1 LFETNVGLLYL
12 LACDTRERV
21 RKLVLQTADSPTEG
35 TRQRILDAAL
45 DLFGERGLTGAT
57 VRDIAKRAKV
67 NVAAISYHFG
77 GKHELYRAVAQA
89 IAEAVTLRVRARMA
103 PVIDAPPADPHS
115 ALEALEAV
123 IDTIVDV
130 IVGPPEM
137 RRVARFIIR
146 EQMHPTAAFDHLY
159 DALSHLHG
167 AGCRLFA
174 TATGRDQE
182 AADTRL
188 LVFMIVGQAIFL
200 RVAEA
205 AVQRRMGIDG
215 YDQEFLDSAKA
226 LLKQNLRAMV
236 AAARK
241 GKA

>member
-1 LFETNVGLLYL
+1 MLL
-12 LACDTRERV
+12 E
-21 RKLVLQTADSPTEG
+21 TADTPVEG

-77 GKHELYRAVAQA
+77 GKEELYRAVATA
-89 IAEAVTLRVRARMA
+89 IAGSITARVRARMA
-103 PVIDAPPADPHS
+103 NVLDAPPTDPEA
-115 ALEALEAV
+115 ALKALEAV
-123 IDTIVDV
+123 IETIVDV

-146 EQMHPTAAFDHLY
+146 EQMQPTAAFEHLY

-174 TATGRDQE
+174 TATGLAAE
-182 AADTRL
+182 AAETRL
-188 LVFMIVGQAIFL
+188 LVFMVVGQAIFL

-205 AVQRRMGIDG
+205 AVQRRMGIDR
-215 YDQEFLDSAKA
+215 YDEIFLAQAKA

-236 AAARK
+236 AAARE
-241 GKA
+241 GRA